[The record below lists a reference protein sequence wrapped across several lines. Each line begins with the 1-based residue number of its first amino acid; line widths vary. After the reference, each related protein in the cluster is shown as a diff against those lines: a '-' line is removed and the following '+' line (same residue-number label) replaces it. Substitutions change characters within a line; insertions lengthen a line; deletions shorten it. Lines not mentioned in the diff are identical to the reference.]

1 MPRQLLILL
10 CAILLLS
17 ACSGPVNNNEDRQV
31 FRYNESAGITS
42 LDPAFA
48 RNQANIWAVN
58 QLFGGL
64 TQLDDKLNVQ
74 PCIAKSWHV
83 SSDGLIYTFKLR
95 NDVYFHPHP
104 LFYGKKRRVT
114 ASDFSYSF
122 NRITDKKTASP
133 GAWVFNAVAR
143 DENGRPAFDA
153 MDDTTFRITLS
164 HPFPPFPGIL
174 SMQYCAVVPR
184 EVCEYYGK
192 DFRKNPVGTGPF
204 CFKMWK
210 EGVKLVML
218 KNDNYFETDTAG
230 NRLPYLDAVAIT
242 FVIDK
247 QTAFLEFI
255 KGNIDFLS
263 GIDASYK
270 DELLTRGGQ
279 INPKYTDRFTISRCP
294 YLNTEYLG
302 FLVDKSQSG
311 TANPLADK
319 RIRQA
324 INYGFDRS
332 KMMRYLR
339 NSIGIPGTSGIIPPG
354 MPAADTTRLIVY
366 NYNPDRSRS
375 LLTEAGYPGGKG
387 LPPITLSTN
396 PSYADIAQHIQSD
409 LADIGISIK
418 LNIADPG
425 ALREQ
430 IAKSQALFFRGS
442 WIADYPDAENYLS
455 LFYSKNFC
463 PAGPNYTH
471 YSNPAFDALYE
482 KSLSEL
488 NDTLR
493 YKLYRSMDSIMM
505 ADAPAVILYYDEVL
519 RFTQKNISGLGINP
533 LNLLTLKYVKK
544 NRFSLH

>member
-1 MPRQLLILL
+1 MPRQILFFFY
-10 CAILLLS
+10 AMLLLT
-17 ACSGPVNNNEDRQV
+17 ACSGPGKNDDGRQV

-58 QLFGGL
+58 QLFNGL
-64 TQLDDKLNVQ
+64 TQLDDNLNVK
-74 PCIAKSWHV
+74 PCIAQSWDV
-83 SSDGLIYTFKLR
+83 SSNGLVYTFKLR

-104 LFYGKKRRVT
+104 LFKGKQRRVT

-133 GAWVFNAVAR
+133 GAWVFNAVAH
-143 DENGRPAFDA
+143 DENGKPAFDVLN
-153 MDDTTFRITLS
+153 DTTLRITLA

-174 SMQYCAVVPR
+174 SMQYCSVVPH

-204 CFKMWK
+204 YFKMWK
-210 EGVKLVML
+210 EGVKLVLL
-218 KNDNYFETDTAG
+218 KNENYFETDTAG
-230 NRLPYLDAVAIT
+230 IKLPYLDAVAIT

-247 QTAFLEFI
+247 QTAFLEFV
-255 KGNIDFLS
+255 KGNIDFIS

-270 DELLTRGGQ
+270 DELLTHSGML
-279 INPKYTDRFTISRCP
+279 NPKYTEKFSMSRCP

-302 FLVDKSQSG
+302 FIVDNDIAG
-311 TANPLADK
+311 AGNPLADK

-354 MPAADTTRLIVY
+354 MPSADTTCLVAY
-366 NYNPDRSRS
+366 NYNPAKSRS
-375 LLTEAGYPGGKG
+375 LLAEAGYPGGKG

-396 PSYADIAQHIQSD
+396 PSYADMAQHMQSD
-409 LADIGISIK
+409 LADIGITIK
-418 LNIADPG
+418 LNISDPG

-430 IAKSQALFFRGS
+430 IAKSQSPFFRGS

-493 YKLYRSMDSIMM
+493 YKLYSTMDSLMI
-505 ADAPAVILYYDEVL
+505 ADAPVVILYYDEVL
-519 RFTQKNISGLGINP
+519 RFTQKNISGMGINP

-544 NRFSLH
+544 L